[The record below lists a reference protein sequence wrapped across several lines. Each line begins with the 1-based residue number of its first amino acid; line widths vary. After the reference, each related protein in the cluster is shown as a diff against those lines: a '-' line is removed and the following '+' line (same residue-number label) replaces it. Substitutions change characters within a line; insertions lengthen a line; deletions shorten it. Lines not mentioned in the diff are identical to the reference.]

1 MRADPPRPSSRHV
14 RAVHFDFSV
23 QEVISRNKASL
34 VPYSSS
40 VFRMPMSMSRLQL
53 AAISPRA
60 PLRNRR
66 KAMAESSI
74 CRPVFIVH
82 SLGGDDE
89 GQRREMTLHPFNGVC
104 DE

>member
-1 MRADPPRPSSRHV
+1 
-14 RAVHFDFSV
+14 
-23 QEVISRNKASL
+23 
-34 VPYSSS
+34 
-40 VFRMPMSMSRLQL
+40 
-53 AAISPRA
+53 
-60 PLRNRR
+60 
-66 KAMAESSI
+66 MAESSI